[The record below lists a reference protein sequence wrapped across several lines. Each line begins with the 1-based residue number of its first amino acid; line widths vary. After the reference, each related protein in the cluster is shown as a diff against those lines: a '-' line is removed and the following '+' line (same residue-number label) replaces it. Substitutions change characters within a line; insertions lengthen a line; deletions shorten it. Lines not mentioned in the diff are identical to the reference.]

1 MRFPLAICALSL
13 LLFAACGGS
22 DDDDNDSGVD
32 VPTTAPEANGGD
44 GDAEEPTTAPEA
56 NDGDDGGEDASSP
69 GDVEDN
75 TGVVTIGGETYNYT
89 LSETG
94 TCDADFFG
102 TFRAFLRRVDSD
114 GEFVRTADGFFEGM
128 TISLNKEMDGGPESG
143 ILALTME
150 PEWVADPTIR
160 EGTGL
165 DSYTIDGNVASGTA
179 TFGTPDGETAEG
191 TFAVWC
197 AE

>member
-32 VPTTAPEANGGD
+32 VPTTAPEANGDNGGNGDMEEPTAATDGNGSD
-44 GDAEEPTTAPEA
+44 GDAQSA
-56 NDGDDGGEDASSP
+56 GDL
-69 GDVEDN
+69 EDN
-75 TGVVTIGGETYNYT
+75 SGVVTIGGETYNYT

-160 EGTGL
+160 DGTGL

-191 TFAVWC
+191 TFAVRC
-197 AE
+197 EG